1 MIRPRQPI
9 VRVKPNQQLAQALEQ
24 QLQRRTPSIQQQAH
38 AIQVEVDRL
47 RKATYILLLRYT

>member
-9 VRVKPNQQLAQALEQ
+9 VRVKPNQQLAQAL
-24 QLQRRTPSIQQQAH
+24 LQRRTPSIQQQAH

>member
-38 AIQVEVDRL
+38 AIQVEVEHL
-47 RKATYILLLRYT
+47 RKQTQELLRRYT